1 MLKIISHLDEYTPTD
16 LKQLEIMVALATKK
30 GYLVPREQ
38 GWCRQ
43 AIQKGEAI
51 GVKRNELL
59 IGHAMLSA
67 VTLQNGQRYGIIYGT
82 VWRDKYNGGELV
94 LIETLNIAKRKFR
107 TIYVAIER
115 LNPKSTHIC
124 QRHGAQLI
132 EHVDIVEP
140 AILENILYDKNS
152 SLLLAFQYDKI

>member
-59 IGHAMLSA
+59 IGHAMLST
-67 VTLQNGQRYGIIYGT
+67 VTLQNGQRHGVMHGI
-82 VWRDKYNGGELV
+82 VWREKYNGDEL
-94 LIETLNIAKRKFR
+94 IFTETLRIAKDRFN
-107 TIYVAIER
+107 TTYAIVNNSNLKS
-115 LNPKSTHIC
+115 LNLCKA
-124 QRHGAQLI
+124 HGAHLI
-132 EHVDIVEP
+132 KHVQMIESS
-140 AILENILYDKNS
+140 ILEKLLYDEGGS
-152 SLLLAFQYDKI
+152 LLAFQYDKI